1 LKWIETRGGNEKISG
16 TPLRPS
22 KFAGKLFSLLRIF
35 RAGAMGCRLQA
46 YTMNNLSD
54 RINAIEES
62 ATLAMAA
69 KAREFKNKG
78 IDVITLSLG
87 EPDFK
92 TPQHICEAAKKAIDE
107 GKYFAYP
114 PVAGYQDLR
123 EALAAKYQKDNKVAY
138 KAENIVVSNGAKQS
152 IANAMLALLN
162 PHDEVIV
169 FSPYWVS
176 YDALVRLAEGTPVM
190 VKGQI
195 ENDFKVTAAQLE
207 AAITS
212 RTKAIIFSSPCNPTG
227 TVFSRAELEAIA
239 KVVVKHNILAI
250 ADEIY
255 EHINFTGDQ
264 VSIASFPGMLER
276 TITVNGFAKG
286 FAMTGWRVG
295 YIAAPKWIADGCNK
309 VQGQITSANC
319 SIAQRAALAAITGD
333 IAPTNKMVEE
343 YHKRREIVFGLLK
356 DIPGIKSNYPQG
368 AFYFF
373 PDVSHYFGKSTGD
386 RKISNGDDFCLYM
399 LEEAH
404 VSLVPG
410 SAFGEDNCVRLSYA
424 ASEKDLRE
432 ALKRMRESLAK
443 LK

>member
-1 LKWIETRGGNEKISG
+1 MNKLSNRIE
-16 TPLRPS
+16 
-22 KFAGKLFSLLRIF
+22 
-35 RAGAMGCRLQA
+35 
-46 YTMNNLSD
+46 
-54 RINAIEES
+54 AIEES

-78 IDVITLSLG
+78 VDVISLSLG

-92 TPQHICEAAKKAIDE
+92 TPLHICDAAKKAIDE

-123 EALAAKYQKDNKVAY
+123 EALAAKYQKENNVPY

-162 PHDEVIV
+162 PGDEVVV

-176 YDALVRLAEGTPVM
+176 YDALVRLAEATPVM
-190 VKGQI
+190 IKGGI

-207 AAITS
+207 GAITPK
-212 RTKAIIFSSPCNPTG
+212 TKAIIFSSPCNPTG
-227 TVFSRAELEAIA
+227 TVFSKKELEAIA

-255 EHINFTGDQ
+255 EHINFTEEK
-264 VSIASFPGMLER
+264 VSIASFPGMFER

-309 VQGQITSANC
+309 VQGQVTSANC

-333 IAPTNKMVEE
+333 IVPTQKMVEE
-343 YHKRREIVFGLLK
+343 YKKRRDIVYTLLK
-356 DIPGIKSNYPQG
+356 EIPGVKANYPQG

-373 PDVSHYFGKSTGD
+373 PDVSHYYGKS
-386 RKISNGDDFCLYM
+386 NGTATIKNSDDFCLIM
-399 LEEAH
+399 LEKAH

-410 SAFGEDNCVRLSYA
+410 GAFGDENCVRLSYA

-432 ALKRMRESLAK
+432 ALKRLKETLAQFK
-443 LK
+443 

>member
-1 LKWIETRGGNEKISG
+1 
-16 TPLRPS
+16 
-22 KFAGKLFSLLRIF
+22 
-35 RAGAMGCRLQA
+35 
-46 YTMNNLSD
+46 MNQLSN

-78 IDVITLSLG
+78 IDVIALSLG

-92 TPQHICEAAKKAIDE
+92 TPAHICEAAKKAIDE
-107 GKYFAYP
+107 GKWFAYP

-123 EALAAKYQKDNKVAY
+123 EALAAKYQKENNVPY

-162 PHDEVIV
+162 PGDEVIV

-176 YDALVRLAEGTPVM
+176 YDALVRLTEAVPVM
-190 VKGQI
+190 VKGGI
-195 ENDFKVTAAQLE
+195 ENDFKVTADQLE
-207 AAITS
+207 KAITS
-212 RTKAIIFSSPCNPTG
+212 KTKAIIFSSPCNPTG
-227 TVFSRAELEAIA
+227 TVFSRSELEAIA
-239 KVVVKHNILAI
+239 KVVVKHNLIAI

-255 EHINFTGDQ
+255 EHINFTGEQ
-264 VSIASFPGMLER
+264 VSIASFPGMFER

-333 IAPTNKMVEE
+333 ITPTTKMVEE
-343 YHKRREIVFGLLK
+343 YRKRREIVYELLK
-356 DIPGIKSNYPQG
+356 EIPGIKSNYPQG

-373 PDVSHYFGKSTGD
+373 PDVSAYFGRSTGKM
-386 RKISNGDDFCLYM
+386 KINNADDFCLYM

-404 VSLVPG
+404 ISLVPG
-410 SAFGEDNCVRLSYA
+410 GAFGDENCVRLSYA

-432 ALKRMRESLAK
+432 ALKRMKTALAK
-443 LK
+443 LTEHAEAVGR

>member
-1 LKWIETRGGNEKISG
+1 
-16 TPLRPS
+16 
-22 KFAGKLFSLLRIF
+22 
-35 RAGAMGCRLQA
+35 
-46 YTMNNLSD
+46 MNNLSN

-78 IDVITLSLG
+78 IDVINLSLG

-92 TPQHICEAAKKAIDE
+92 TPQHICDAAKKAIDD
-107 GKYFAYP
+107 GKYFSYP

-123 EALAAKYQKDNKVAY
+123 EALAAKYVKENNVPY

-152 IANAMLALLN
+152 IANVMLALLN
-162 PHDEVIV
+162 PGDEVIV
-169 FSPYWVS
+169 FAPYWVS
-176 YDALVRLAEGTPVM
+176 YDALVRLAEATPVL
-190 VKGQI
+190 VKGGI
-195 ENDFKVTAAQLE
+195 ENDFKVTAAQVE
-207 AAITS
+207 KAITPK
-212 RTKAIIFSSPCNPTG
+212 TKAIIFSSPCNPTG
-227 TVFSRAELEAIA
+227 SVFSKRELESIA
-239 KVVVKHNILAI
+239 AVVLKHPNLLVI

-264 VSIASFPGMLER
+264 TSMASLPGMFDR

-295 YIAAPKWIADGCNK
+295 YIGAPKWVADGCNK

-319 SIAQRAALAAITGD
+319 SISQRGALAAITGD
-333 IAPTNKMVEE
+333 LAPTKIMVQE
-343 YHKRREIVFGLLK
+343 YHKRRDIVYNLLK
-356 DIPGIKSNYPQG
+356 EIPGVKANYPTG

-373 PDVSHYFGKSTGD
+373 PDVSYYYGKKDGD
-386 RKISNGDDFCLYM
+386 RVIKNGDDFCFYM
-399 LEEAH
+399 LEKGW

-410 SAFGEDNCVRLSYA
+410 GAFGDENCVRLSYA
-424 ASEKDLRE
+424 ASEKELVEAMKRMKE
-432 ALKRMRESLAK
+432 ALAV

>member
-1 LKWIETRGGNEKISG
+1 
-16 TPLRPS
+16 
-22 KFAGKLFSLLRIF
+22 
-35 RAGAMGCRLQA
+35 
-46 YTMNNLSD
+46 MNQLSD

-78 IDVITLSLG
+78 IDVISLSLG

-123 EALAAKYQKDNKVAY
+123 EALAAKYQKENKVAY

-162 PHDEVIV
+162 PGDEVIV

-176 YDALVRLAEGTPVM
+176 YDALVRLAEATPVM
-190 VKGQI
+190 IKGGI

-207 AAITS
+207 KAITPK
-212 RTKAIIFSSPCNPTG
+212 TKAMIFSSPCNPTG
-227 TVFSRAELEAIA
+227 SVFTRPELEAIA

-264 VSIASFPGMLER
+264 ASIASFPGMLER

-333 IAPTNKMVEE
+333 TSPTTKMVEE
-343 YHKRREIVFGLLK
+343 YHKRRDIVYGLLK
-356 DIPGIKSNYPQG
+356 EIPGVKSNYPQG

-373 PDVSHYFGKSTGD
+373 PDVSHYYGKSVNGK
-386 RKISNGDDFCLYM
+386 KISNGDDFCLYM

-410 SAFGEDNCVRLSYA
+410 SAFGEDKCVRLSYA

-432 ALKRMRESLAK
+432 ALKRIKESLAR
-443 LK
+443 LS

>member
-1 LKWIETRGGNEKISG
+1 MNKLSNRIE
-16 TPLRPS
+16 
-22 KFAGKLFSLLRIF
+22 
-35 RAGAMGCRLQA
+35 
-46 YTMNNLSD
+46 
-54 RINAIEES
+54 AIQES

-69 KAREFKNKG
+69 KAREFKTKG
-78 IDVITLSLG
+78 IDVISLSLG

-92 TPQHICEAAKKAIDE
+92 TPAHICEAAKKAIDE

-123 EALAAKYQKDNKVAY
+123 EALAAKYQKENNVPY

-152 IANAMLALLN
+152 IANAFIALIN
-162 PHDEVIV
+162 PGDEVVV

-176 YDALVRLAEGTPVM
+176 YDALVRLAEGVPVM
-190 VKGQI
+190 VKGGI
-195 ENDFKVTAAQLE
+195 ENDFKVTAQQLE
-207 AAITS
+207 QAITS
-212 RTKAIIFSSPCNPTG
+212 RTKAVIFSSPCNPTG
-227 TVFSRAELEAIA
+227 SVFSKSELKAIA
-239 KVVVKHNILAI
+239 DVILKHPGIIVI

-255 EHINFTGDQ
+255 EHINFTGEQ
-264 VSIASFPGMLER
+264 VSIASFPGMFER

-319 SIAQRAALAAITGD
+319 SIAQRAALAAISGD
-333 IAPTNKMVEE
+333 IQPTNVMVGE
-343 YHKRREIVFGLLK
+343 YRKRRDIVYNLLK
-356 DIPGIKSNYPQG
+356 EIPGVKANYPEG

-373 PDVSHYFGKSTGD
+373 PDVSSFYGKSDGS
-386 RKISNGDDFCLYM
+386 KVIQNGDDLCLYL
-399 LEEAH
+399 LEKAH

-410 SAFGEDNCVRLSYA
+410 GAFGDENCVRLSYA

-432 ALKRMRESLAK
+432 ALKRMKEALTA

>member
-1 LKWIETRGGNEKISG
+1 
-16 TPLRPS
+16 
-22 KFAGKLFSLLRIF
+22 
-35 RAGAMGCRLQA
+35 
-46 YTMNNLSD
+46 MNNLSN

-78 IDVITLSLG
+78 IDVINLSLG

-92 TPQHICEAAKKAIDE
+92 TPQHICDAAKKAIDD
-107 GKYFAYP
+107 GKYFSYP

-123 EALAAKYQKDNKVAY
+123 EALAAKYVKENNVPY

-152 IANAMLALLN
+152 IANVMLALLN
-162 PHDEVIV
+162 PGDEVIV
-169 FSPYWVS
+169 FAPYWVS
-176 YDALVRLAEGTPVM
+176 SDALVRLAEATPVL
-190 VKGQI
+190 VKGGI
-195 ENDFKVTAAQLE
+195 ENDFKVTAAQVE
-207 AAITS
+207 KAITPK
-212 RTKAIIFSSPCNPTG
+212 TKAIIFSSPCNPTG
-227 TVFSRAELEAIA
+227 SVFSKKELESIA
-239 KVVVKHNILAI
+239 AVVLKHPNLLVI

-264 VSIASFPGMLER
+264 TSMASLPGMFDR

-295 YIAAPKWIADGCNK
+295 YIGAPKWVADGCNK

-319 SIAQRAALAAITGD
+319 SISQRGALAAITGD
-333 IAPTNKMVEE
+333 LAPTKMMVEE
-343 YHKRREIVFGLLK
+343 YHKRRDIVYNLLK
-356 DIPGIKSNYPQG
+356 EIPGVKANYPTG

-373 PDVSHYFGKSTGD
+373 PDVSYYHGKKDGD
-386 RKISNGDDFCLYM
+386 RVIKNGDDFCFYM
-399 LEEAH
+399 LEKGR

-410 SAFGEDNCVRLSYA
+410 GAFGDENCVRLSYA
-424 ASEKDLRE
+424 ASEKELVEAMKRMKE
-432 ALKRMRESLAK
+432 ALAV